1 MDPGQIEVAA
11 QSNYFDVRESLSLHS
26 SSITWNVE
34 RSLLDTMPR
43 NGRRH
48 GVRGYLFLTFSV
60 FPHGIQELG
69 FDEEGDDSKHSQ
81 ASPAQYKP
89 RGYD

>member
-1 MDPGQIEVAA
+1 
-11 QSNYFDVRESLSLHS
+11 
-26 SSITWNVE
+26 
-34 RSLLDTMPR
+34 MPR